1 MKHLFLILI
10 SFSSLTA
17 QSLYANITIY
27 KDGFAL
33 VKQPVLW
40 EDLEAD
46 QSIIIWDILPSGII
60 YDSPFLIL
68 ENAKVL
74 TQSFNQDAFRFS
86 NKLYD
91 YLGSR
96 VDVKLINEND
106 MSGILIEVTDETLTL
121 QRRRSIISFNRDRVA
136 YINLT
141 GSFEEIQYKPTIKWT
156 IESKEE
162 ADTIA
167 GNLTYLTSGFD
178 WEANYRLIIE
188 PNGIEGQFLAD
199 AKILNNSNMSFDKM
213 NLSLV
218 EGRIILNSKNTY
230 THILHKYIT

>member
-121 QRRRSIISFNRDRVA
+121 QRRRSII
-136 YINLT
+136 
-141 GSFEEIQYKPTIKWT
+141 
-156 IESKEE
+156 
-162 ADTIA
+162 
-167 GNLTYLTSGFD
+167 
-178 WEANYRLIIE
+178 
-188 PNGIEGQFLAD
+188 
-199 AKILNNSNMSFDKM
+199 
-213 NLSLV
+213 
-218 EGRIILNSKNTY
+218 
-230 THILHKYIT
+230 

>member
-1 MKHLFLILI
+1 MRHLFLILI

-96 VDVKLINEND
+96 VV
-106 MSGILIEVTDETLTL
+106 
-121 QRRRSIISFNRDRVA
+121 
-136 YINLT
+136 
-141 GSFEEIQYKPTIKWT
+141 
-156 IESKEE
+156 
-162 ADTIA
+162 
-167 GNLTYLTSGFD
+167 
-178 WEANYRLIIE
+178 
-188 PNGIEGQFLAD
+188 
-199 AKILNNSNMSFDKM
+199 
-213 NLSLV
+213 
-218 EGRIILNSKNTY
+218 
-230 THILHKYIT
+230 